1 MGIKQ
6 KRCVDLVAENWES
19 RKEDFTRFMTN
30 YDNDEI
36 QREYNEYGLGWDY
49 VEPNTFDDQKIG
61 YHRYQLSWGGPS
73 DEIRFHDTGKVEYWY
88 LDWFDGAC
96 VDVTDED
103 VIQWLK
109 R

>member
-1 MGIKQ
+1 MDIKQ

-19 RKEDFTRFMTN
+19 RKEDLTRFMTN

-36 QREYNEYGLGWDY
+36 QREYNEYGLGC
-49 VEPNTFDDQKIG
+49 
-61 YHRYQLSWGGPS
+61 

-103 VIQWLK
+103 VIQWLNQTETTK